1 MEYYCI
7 SSIMLAK
14 GGWYIPKNISCLKLY
29 SRKKKESKRYWNS
42 LSKRKREPEMNH
54 IYSQLYK

>member
-14 GGWYIPKNISCLKLY
+14 GGWYIPKNISCLKFY
-29 SRKKKESKRYWNS
+29 SRKKKRVKG
-42 LSKRKREPEMNH
+42 
-54 IYSQLYK
+54 IVTV